1 MIECSGTRTRKKE
14 QEQEQEQFFATLC
27 LSLNNEMQIRQK
39 AKANTQ
45 IRMRRIR
52 GVEKWQERQDQSK
65 SNGTQA
71 NGKLPSARQGN
82 LKKGGPQIVPINQ
95 EYADALTPESIL

>member
-45 IRMRRIR
+45 IRMSATFECLMQI
-52 GVEKWQERQDQSK
+52 D
-65 SNGTQA
+65 
-71 NGKLPSARQGN
+71 LPASVLPFCLFFVSPMPTFCLSEFAKR
-82 LKKGGPQIVPINQ
+82 L
-95 EYADALTPESIL
+95 